1 MRSWIIS
8 ILIFFQ
14 DYIHISNHLLRIWI
28 LDKTKQK
35 IGEVSHTISNYLSS
49 ISISEMNK
57 KKRFAGIFSWS
68 SNFLNTVYWICQSK
82 NDQKCEQNSREWQS
96 MKFEYLE
103 LVHHGDSS
111 EILSHLYTKWY
122 ASMYS
127 FSMTTRVEHIIAQ
140 QTECRIVSNKLIWT
154 NTFRKCIHYKKHAW
168 IFTLQEINSYCKIY
182 LTCKNIKIVSWL
194 SNSIIANVFI
204 RIYEKAHLRS
214 DFRKKILPWLKPTKA
229 LHWWRVK
236 IQNARLL

>member
-1 MRSWIIS
+1 M
-8 ILIFFQ
+8 
-14 DYIHISNHLLRIWI
+14 
-28 LDKTKQK
+28 
-35 IGEVSHTISNYLSS
+35 
-49 ISISEMNK
+49 K
-57 KKRFAGIFSWS
+57 KWFAGIFSWS

-140 QTECRIVSNKLIWT
+140 QTECRIVSNKLICTNIFNLSWVGLWT
-154 NTFRKCIHYKKHAW
+154 KHFQVLNESDWSSISAK
-168 IFTLQEINSYCKIY
+168 TSMNLY
-182 LTCKNIKIVSWL
+182 WL
-194 SNSIIANVFI
+194 E
-204 RIYEKAHLRS
+204 Y
-214 DFRKKILPWLKPTKA
+214 
-229 LHWWRVK
+229 
-236 IQNARLL
+236 

>member
-1 MRSWIIS
+1 M
-8 ILIFFQ
+8 
-14 DYIHISNHLLRIWI
+14 
-28 LDKTKQK
+28 
-35 IGEVSHTISNYLSS
+35 
-49 ISISEMNK
+49 K
-57 KKRFAGIFSWS
+57 KWFAGIFSWS

-154 NTFRKCIHYKKHAW
+154 NTFLVEYALGCNCIINTFSNQICFARYLSHTWYKLYFD
-168 IFTLQEINSYCKIY
+168 INFNFTE
-182 LTCKNIKIVSWL
+182 
-194 SNSIIANVFI
+194 
-204 RIYEKAHLRS
+204 
-214 DFRKKILPWLKPTKA
+214 
-229 LHWWRVK
+229 
-236 IQNARLL
+236 